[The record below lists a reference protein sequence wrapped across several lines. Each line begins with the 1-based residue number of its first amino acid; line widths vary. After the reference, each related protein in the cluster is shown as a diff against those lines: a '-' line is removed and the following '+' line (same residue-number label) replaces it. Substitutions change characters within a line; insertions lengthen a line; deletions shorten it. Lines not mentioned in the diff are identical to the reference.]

1 MPNQIRIEG
10 NLGKDSELRYTPN
23 GRAVL
28 VYSIAADQQSRKNE
42 QGQRE
47 QTGPTL
53 WLDCELWGDEA
64 ERVHEK
70 ALKGARLVTFGHLKC
85 ETWDDKQTGEKRFK
99 TKVAVDAVKV
109 LPPRNQQQG
118 GFQGGQQRPQQGYGQ
133 QQDDPWGSAPAQ
145 QQGFGGGED
154 EPPF

>member
-23 GRAVL
+23 GRPVL
-28 VYSIAADQQSRKNE
+28 VYSIAADQQSRKNY
-42 QGQRE
+42 QGEWE

-53 WLDCELWGDEA
+53 WLDCELWGEEA

-70 ALKGARLVTFGHLKC
+70 AVKGSRLITFGHLKC
-85 ETWDDKQTGEKRFK
+85 ETWDDKNTGEKRFK
-99 TKVAVDAVKV
+99 NKVAVDAVKV
-109 LPPRNQQQG
+109 LPPRNQG
-118 GFQGGQQRPQQGYGQ
+118 GFQQRPQQQSQQPYDGQ
-133 QQDDPWGSAPAQ
+133 PGG
-145 QQGFGGGED
+145 GFGADD

>member
-23 GRAVL
+23 GRPVL
-28 VYSIAADQQSRKNE
+28 VYSIAADQQSKKNE
-42 QGQRE
+42 QGQWE

-70 ALKGARLVTFGHLKC
+70 AVKGARLVTFGHLKC

-118 GFQGGQQRPQQGYGQ
+118 GIQGGQSRPQQGQ
-133 QQDDPWGSAPAQ
+133 QQDDPWGSTPGQ
-145 QQGFGGGED
+145 QQGFGQADD

>member
-28 VYSIAADQQSRKNE
+28 VFSIAADQQSRKNE
-42 QGQRE
+42 QGGFD

-53 WLDCELWGDEA
+53 WLDCELWGEEA

-70 ALKGARLVTFGHLKC
+70 ALKGVRLVTFGHLKC

-109 LPPRNQQQG
+109 LPPRQQQG
-118 GFQGGQQRPQQGYGQ
+118 GFQGQRPQQGQ
-133 QQDDPWGSAPAQ
+133 QQDDPWGSTPGQ
-145 QQGFGGGED
+145 QQGFGQADD

>member
-10 NLGKDSELRYTPN
+10 NLGKDSELRYIPN
-23 GRAVL
+23 GRPVL

-42 QGQRE
+42 QGGWD

-70 ALKGARLVTFGHLKC
+70 AVKGARLVTFGHLKC

-118 GFQGGQQRPQQGYGQ
+118 GFQGQQRPQQSQ
-133 QQDDPWGSAPAQ
+133 QQDDPWGSTPGQ
-145 QQGFGGGED
+145 QQGFGQSAD

>member
-23 GRAVL
+23 GRPVL
-28 VYSIAADQQSRKNE
+28 VYSIAADQQSKKNE
-42 QGQRE
+42 HGQWE

-70 ALKGARLVTFGHLKC
+70 AVKGVRLVTFGHLKC

-109 LPPRNQQQG
+109 LPPRNQQGGFQGQQQG
-118 GFQGGQQRPQQGYGQ
+118 GFQQQS
-133 QQDDPWGSAPAQ
+133 QDDPWGSAPQ
-145 QQGFGGGED
+145 GGGFGDQSAEI
-154 EPPF
+154 PF

>member
-10 NLGKDSELRYTPN
+10 NLGKDSELRYIPN
-23 GRAVL
+23 GRPVL

-42 QGQRE
+42 QGGWD

-70 ALKGARLVTFGHLKC
+70 AVKGARLVTFGHLKC
-85 ETWDDKQTGEKRFK
+85 ETWDDKQTGEKRFR

-109 LPPRNQQQG
+109 LPPRNQQ
-118 GFQGGQQRPQQGYGQ
+118 GQQQSSQSSSRGQ
-133 QQDDPWGSAPAQ
+133 VPQDDPWGSAPAGQ
-145 QQGFGGGED
+145 QGQGFGQADD

>member
-23 GRAVL
+23 GRPVL
-28 VYSIAADQQSRKNE
+28 VYSIAADQQSKKNE
-42 QGQRE
+42 HGQWE

-53 WLDCELWGDEA
+53 WLDCELWGEEA

-70 ALKGARLVTFGHLKC
+70 AVKGARLVTFGHLKC
-85 ETWDDKQTGEKRFK
+85 ETWDDKQTGEKRYR

-109 LPPRNQQQG
+109 LPPRNQQG
-118 GFQGGQQRPQQGYGQ
+118 GFQGGQSRPQQGYGQ
-133 QQDDPWGSAPAQ
+133 PQDDPWGSAPQ
-145 QQGFGGGED
+145 QQGFGSAD
-154 EPPF
+154 DSEPPF

>member
-10 NLGKDSELRYTPN
+10 NLGKDSELRYIPN
-23 GRAVL
+23 GRPVL
-28 VYSIAADQQSRKNE
+28 VFSIAADQQSKRND
-42 QGQRE
+42 QGGFD

-53 WLDCELWGDEA
+53 WLDCELWGEEA

-70 ALKGARLVTFGHLKC
+70 AVKGARLVTFGHLKC

-118 GFQGGQQRPQQGYGQ
+118 QQSSSRGQVP
-133 QQDDPWGSAPAQ
+133 QDDPWGSAPS
-145 QQGFGGGED
+145 QQGFGQAD
-154 EPPF
+154 EESPF